1 MQFVTILALAIGLL
15 VAAPYLAHR
24 LRRRQADE
32 RAFPPAHLV
41 PAALPKARRR
51 SALEDKA
58 LFSVRTAAVIAL
70 ALLGATPLVRCSRLS
85 LARGGASVAMVLVLD
100 DSMSMRAKDGSRT
113 RFERAREG
121 AREILAS
128 AQEGDAVAVIMA
140 GAPPRIALAPTSD
153 IDAAKSAVDAAVES
167 DRATDLDGA
176 IAMAEGLL
184 QKQPHVD
191 KRAIVFSDRAD
202 GRADAPVLVTGI
214 RLWFAMPD
222 LAKDSSDCALIEAT
236 RSGALVRTRVQCNHA
251 SAFSGREIV
260 IMAGGKKIASSL
272 GPPGVG
278 AGDAPL
284 AMEPT
289 LQLTPEAAADP
300 HDLVAQITG
309 SDAIATDDLA
319 AVVTQG
325 SPGALAVVSYGRD
338 EAVATGGPPVIEQAL
353 AALKTGVPATPLPV
367 VPDRSEDLA
376 PFAGLLVDD
385 PPGLTP
391 EERRALGSFL
401 DNGGL
406 VLMALGP
413 RAASP
418 PLGASLL
425 PVLTQPVRWG
435 PTTVAGI
442 DPKNTGFFGESG
454 LSLENVEAR
463 GRTTLA
469 DDDQK
474 AFEVRAAWKDG
485 APLLVKRAVGRG
497 EVWVVTL
504 PLSADESDFPL
515 RPAFL
520 TLLDAFAAETIS
532 RASPQRTE
540 VGVPWLLRGKKV
552 EGKGPVEGADP
563 SKGGPPLTLL
573 KDGPVSRI
581 VPGMVGAYVFT
592 IDGKPER
599 RVVSPAPREVD
610 FRPRKVPEAALD
622 AAEGNGHPKMDVSW
636 VLALVLLALFAAELG
651 MRAFFRS
658 RTENNIPPVSVR

>member
-58 LFSVRTAAVIAL
+58 LFSVRTAAVVAL

-85 LARGGASVAMVLVLD
+85 LARGGASVAIVLVLD
-100 DSMSMRAKDGSRT
+100 DSMSMRAKDGART

-128 AQEGDAVAVIMA
+128 AQEGDAVAVVMA
-140 GAPPRIALAPTSD
+140 GSPPRIALAPTSD

-176 IAMAEGLL
+176 IAIAEGLL

-202 GRADAPVLVTGI
+202 GRADAPVLATGI
-214 RLWFAMPD
+214 RVWFAMPD
-222 LAKDSSDCALIEAT
+222 LAKDAADCALVEAT
-236 RSGALVRTRVQCNHA
+236 RVGALVRTRVQCNHA

-272 GPPGVG
+272 GPPGSS

-300 HDLVAQITG
+300 HDLVAQLTG
-309 SDAIATDDLA
+309 SDAIASDDLA
-319 AVVTQG
+319 AVVNQG

-338 EAVATGGPPVIEQAL
+338 EALATGGPPVIEQAL
-353 AALKTGVPATPLPV
+353 VALKTGVPATPLPV
-367 VPDRSEDLA
+367 VPDRSEDLS
-376 PFAGLLVDD
+376 PFAGLIVDD

-391 EERRALGSFL
+391 EERRALGTFL
-401 DNGGL
+401 ENGGL

-413 RAASP
+413 RSASP

-435 PTTVAGI
+435 QTNAAGV

-454 LSLENVEAR
+454 LSLENIEAR

-474 AFEVRAAWKDG
+474 AFDVRATWKDG
-485 APLLVKRAVGRG
+485 APLLVQRAVGRG

-520 TLLDAFAAETIS
+520 KLLDAFTAETIS

-552 EGKGPVEGADP
+552 EGKGPMADADP
-563 SKGGPPLTLL
+563 RKEGPPLTLV
-573 KDGPVSRI
+573 KDGPVSRV
-581 VPGMVGAYVFT
+581 VPGLVGAYVFT

-658 RTENNIPPVSVR
+658 RSESSIPPVSVR